1 MDEHEKPG
9 FIGFLK
15 KASLVTAARSGD
27 WPTGKGKLIAGCN
40 PPPFPARSNMEQN
53 VNGGSDPTR
62 LDRIERII
70 EVLATTQMDMQQ
82 DLKIVLRAQVVM
94 TDHMEKLTARI
105 GTLAE
110 QMEQLAE
117 AQKHTDKRMDALI
130 VTVDEIIRKRE

>member
-1 MDEHEKPG
+1 
-9 FIGFLK
+9 
-15 KASLVTAARSGD
+15 
-27 WPTGKGKLIAGCN
+27 
-40 PPPFPARSNMEQN
+40 MEQN
-53 VNGGSDPTR
+53 VNGSGDSTR

-94 TDHMEKLTARI
+94 TDLLEKLTAKV

-117 AQKHTDKRMDALI
+117 AQKHTDQRMDALI
-130 VTVDEIIRKRE
+130 VTVDEIIRKRQ

>member
-1 MDEHEKPG
+1 
-9 FIGFLK
+9 
-15 KASLVTAARSGD
+15 
-27 WPTGKGKLIAGCN
+27 
-40 PPPFPARSNMEQN
+40 MEQN
-53 VNGGSDPTR
+53 VNGSSDPTR

-94 TDHMEKLTARI
+94 TDLMEKLTARV

-117 AQKHTDKRMDALI
+117 AQKHTDQRMDALI
-130 VTVDEIIRKRE
+130 VTVDEIVRKRA

>member
-1 MDEHEKPG
+1 
-9 FIGFLK
+9 
-15 KASLVTAARSGD
+15 
-27 WPTGKGKLIAGCN
+27 
-40 PPPFPARSNMEQN
+40 MEQN

-105 GTLAE
+105 ETLAE

-117 AQKHTDKRMDALI
+117 AQKHTDQRMDALI